1 MQITM
6 QLFIRK
12 IRNRWL
18 SPSTVHKGA
27 PAQVEL
33 CFCYCLCLE
42 GIGCTGRTAEQSPVS
57 FGTGCCGLLRKG
69 TRETCGA
76 CCWAE
81 MCTYIM
87 ISSLDRS
94 CRCFSGL
101 YTSQPTSNRQVTD
114 PWYPFES
121 AAPCILHTS
130 YRWVRPGFHGHGLV
144 AIPVATGTSAWVRH
158 IVASLRVSFPVFVKL
173 VSSMKKGSPL
183 SLSIS
188 NTIYIEMIRISWSR
202 PFDARSLAAWLHSLY
217 FSILQA
223 LAAKDSSNGWVPS
236 SPHLRPLQ
244 TELRLFWKSLDGDGG
259 FTGGAPSHT
268 WSDLWG
274 KSAGP
279 VLAASGV
286 AVGFI
291 CHDLWTEQRCSVSL
305 GPVAWRWKDSIFDKD
320 TVEWQGCCCEFCVR
334 REDE

>member
-188 NTIYIEMIRISWSR
+188 NTIYRDDTYILKPSIWCKIASCLAPQFILLYPAGACGQRQQQRLSPKQPASQTSSNWTQAVLKKPWWRWWFYWWSSFSYLKR
-202 PFDARSLAAWLHSLY
+202 PLRQVGRACFGSQWRCRWLHL
-217 FSILQA
+217 
-223 LAAKDSSNGWVPS
+223 P
-236 SPHLRPLQ
+236 RPLNRAEMQ
-244 TELRLFWKSLDGDGG
+244 RFPGSSCLEMERFNFW
-259 FTGGAPSHT
+259 
-268 WSDLWG
+268 
-274 KSAGP
+274 
-279 VLAASGV
+279 
-286 AVGFI
+286 
-291 CHDLWTEQRCSVSL
+291 
-305 GPVAWRWKDSIFDKD
+305 
-320 TVEWQGCCCEFCVR
+320 
-334 REDE
+334 